1 MRAKYRPSKNK
12 KNEHGTMGLYIPI
25 NMDAAN
31 IITDIMISNMS
42 LTILNGIIFMKI
54 KEKGKRKNR

>member
-1 MRAKYRPSKNK
+1 
-12 KNEHGTMGLYIPI
+12 MGLYIPI

-54 KEKGKRKNR
+54 KDKGKRKNR

>member
-12 KNEHGTMGLYIPI
+12 KNEHSTMGLYIPI

-54 KEKGKRKNR
+54 KEK